1 LRNRQHRGAAPV
13 ITNDRSASKLAI
25 ELFETGRYD
34 QLGEIV
40 HPPEPGGDPRAAYTV
55 TLWIRD
61 MVGWLCEART
71 HDEVE
76 ATLHHEALARIASR
90 HEEQKQ
96 TLGAIFDLIDRTHSG
111 SGNAA
116 AGQPPEVTP
125 GTRSPSLDIYCLGQ
139 FHVWFAGRPVENWN
153 GGKGRSILKFLAA
166 SSDHRAER
174 EVLMELLWPD
184 AEPHSARNN
193 LNVAVHGLRQT
204 LSEID
209 DFPVVLF
216 RDDGYLLNPHLEM
229 WVDLEA
235 FADNLRTAQNL
246 EERGEIDAAIR
257 EYRRAESLYRGE
269 FMAEDRYEDWPELQ
283 RRSLRDQFVTL
294 LDRLGRYWFDRE
306 DYGSCVQVYRKMNAV
321 DPCEEEPH
329 RRLMVCWSRLGLTH
343 LAQEQYLECR
353 RTLARH
359 LESGPSSVTD
369 ELLHRIQQRQP
380 V

>member
-1 LRNRQHRGAAPV
+1 V
-13 ITNDRSASKLAI
+13 ITDDRTASELAI

-40 HPPEPGGDPRAAYTV
+40 QPRAAEADQRAAYNV
-55 TLWIRD
+55 TSWIRD
-61 MVGWLCEART
+61 VVGWLCEART
-71 HDEVE
+71 HDDVE
-76 ATLHHEALARIASR
+76 ASLHREALTRIASR
-90 HEEQKQ
+90 HEEQRQ
-96 TLGAIFDLIDRTHSG
+96 TLGAIFDLIDDASSG
-111 SGNAA
+111 PDNAA
-116 AGQPPEVTP
+116 DGQTPE
-125 GTRSPSLDIYCLGQ
+125 GTHGNGSPSLDIYCLGQ
-139 FHVWFAGRPVENWN
+139 FHVWFAGRPVEDWN

-166 SSDHRAER
+166 SPDHRAER

-184 AEPHSARNN
+184 AEPHSARNS

-216 RDDGYLLNPHLEM
+216 RDDGYLLNPQLETGL
-229 WVDLEA
+229 DLES
-235 FADNLRTAQNL
+235 FADHLRTAQDL

-257 EYRRAESLYRGE
+257 AYRRAESLYRGE
-269 FMAEDRYEDWPELQ
+269 FLAEDRYEDWPELQ

-294 LDRLGRYWFDRE
+294 LDRLGKHWFDRG
-306 DYGSCVQVYRKMNAV
+306 DYGSCVQVYRRMNAV

-329 RRLMVCWSRLGLTH
+329 RRLMVCWSRLGLIH

-359 LESGPSSVTD
+359 LESAPSSVTD
-369 ELLHRIQQRQP
+369 ELFHRIQQRQP

>member
-1 LRNRQHRGAAPV
+1 V
-13 ITNDRSASKLAI
+13 ITNDRPASELAI

-40 HPPEPGGDPRAAYTV
+40 HFPEAVADQRAADT
-55 TLWIRD
+55 TTSWIRD
-61 MVGWLCEART
+61 LVGWLCEARS
-71 HDEVE
+71 HDDVE
-76 ATLHHEALARIASR
+76 AILHREALARIASR

-96 TLGAIFDLIDRTHSG
+96 TLGAIFDVIDDPRSG
-111 SGNAA
+111 PNDA
-116 AGQPPEVTP
+116 AGGEAAQRVAQN
-125 GTRSPSLDIYCLGQ
+125 RSPSLDIYCLGQ
-139 FHVWFAGRPVENWN
+139 FHVWFAGRPVEDWN
-153 GGKGRSILKFLAA
+153 GGKGKSILKFLAA
-166 SSDHRAER
+166 SPDHRADR

-184 AEPHSARNN
+184 AEPHSARNS

-216 RDDGYLLNPHLEM
+216 RDDGYLLNPQLET
-229 WVDLEA
+229 WVDLES
-235 FADNLRTAQNL
+235 FADHLRTAQDL

-257 EYRRAESLYRGE
+257 AYRRAESLYRGE
-269 FMAEDRYEDWPELQ
+269 FLAEDRYEDWPELQ
-283 RRSLRDQFVTL
+283 RRGLRDQFVTL
-294 LDRLGRYWFDRE
+294 LDRLGRHWFDRG
-306 DYGSCVQVYRKMNAV
+306 DYGSCIQVYRRMNAV

-329 RRLMVCWSRLGLTH
+329 RRLMVCWSRLGLIH

-369 ELLHRIQQRQP
+369 KLFHRIQQRQP

>member
-1 LRNRQHRGAAPV
+1 V
-13 ITNDRSASKLAI
+13 ITNDRPASQLAI

-40 HPPEPGGDPRAAYTV
+40 HFPEAVAEQRAADT
-55 TLWIRD
+55 TISWIRD
-61 MVGWLCEART
+61 VVGWLCEART
-71 HDEVE
+71 HDDVE
-76 ATLHHEALARIASR
+76 ASLHREALAQIASR
-90 HEEQKQ
+90 HKEQKH
-96 TLGAIFDLIDRTHSG
+96 TLEAIFDLIDITDSEPGVPASG
-111 SGNAA
+111 QAAERATGNR
-116 AGQPPEVTP
+116 P
-125 GTRSPSLDIYCLGQ
+125 PSLDIYCLGP
-139 FHVWFAGRPVENWN
+139 FHVWFAGRPVEDWN

-166 SSDHRAER
+166 SPDHRAER

-184 AEPHSARNN
+184 AEPHSARNS

-216 RDDGYLLNPHLEM
+216 RDDGYLLNPDLET
-229 WVDLEA
+229 WVDLES
-235 FADNLRTAQNL
+235 FADHLRTAQDL

-257 EYRRAESLYRGE
+257 AYRRAESLYRGE
-269 FMAEDRYEDWPELQ
+269 FLAEDRYEDWPELQ

-294 LDRLGRYWFDRE
+294 LDRLGKYWFDRG
-306 DYGSCVQVYRKMNAV
+306 DYGSCVPVYRRMNAV

-329 RRLMVCWSRLGLTH
+329 RRLMVCWSRLGLIH

-369 ELLHRIQQRQP
+369 ELFHRIQQRQP